1 MEIRLETVLGS
12 AEIGLFAL
20 PTDRYVILSKEVN
33 PSKVKVFE
41 EVLDAEI
48 IQTSLAD
55 SILISP
61 FAAGNSNGIV
71 LSKLVLGEE
80 INKIKNKVPD
90 LNVQKIDSKYT
101 AVGNLVLCNDKG
113 GIVSSLLGSSVA
125 KTISDVLGVEVVSS
139 TIAKRS
145 YVGSLVAATNVGALV
160 HVDADEDEI
169 ELVGGEARN
178 KTVCDALISDI
189 EEEVLIND
197 KLGEELGIV
206 IERMASGD
214 WRLSTDSPEVRR
226 RSEEPEYWS

>member
-169 ELVGGEARN
+169 ELVKNVLKVEATPGTVNGGVLFPRSSVAAN
-178 KTVCDALISDI
+178 SKGVLVGALTTGPELLTISR
-189 EEEVLIND
+189 VFQ
-197 KLGEELGIV
+197 
-206 IERMASGD
+206 R
-214 WRLSTDSPEVRR
+214 
-226 RSEEPEYWS
+226 